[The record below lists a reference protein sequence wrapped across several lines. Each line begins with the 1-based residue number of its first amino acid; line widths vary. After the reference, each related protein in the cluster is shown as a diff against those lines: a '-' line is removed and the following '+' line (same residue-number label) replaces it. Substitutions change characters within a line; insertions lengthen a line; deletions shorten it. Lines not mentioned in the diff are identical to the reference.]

1 MVFGDEARQQN
12 EWSRVARITLLLFL
26 LFMSPVNTTSA
37 NDQPH
42 DFSSLPPYIDTTSA
56 SSKAPKS
63 QIKRCCWRTL
73 RHEFQARQTACSH
86 ACHRP
91 AAEAPLRFTSSII
104 KSGTYTLRAQ
114 AYRQRKAGYGGVR

>member
-63 QIKRCCWRTL
+63 QFYVAVNIINIQGET
-73 RHEFQARQTACSH
+73 QA
-86 ACHRP
+86 
-91 AAEAPLRFTSSII
+91 
-104 KSGTYTLRAQ
+104 G
-114 AYRQRKAGYGGVR
+114 

>member
-63 QIKRCCWRTL
+63 QIETG
-73 RHEFQARQTACSH
+73 AY
-86 ACHRP
+86 
-91 AAEAPLRFTSSII
+91 TSGATRGS
-104 KSGTYTLRAQ
+104 SAT
-114 AYRQRKAGYGGVR
+114 